1 MKVKF
6 KRFSSPARVPTKST
20 PGSVCYD
27 VYSARDILL
36 GPGATNTVELDLGF
50 KFAKKYI
57 CRIYGRSGLSLKPL
71 FFGGGVIDSDYRG
84 NISVI
89 PTSFLSWNVYIK
101 KGDKIPQIMFL
112 KKGKVDFEEV
122 NKFVDNTVGGIK
134 GFGSTD

>member
-6 KRFSSPARVPTKST
+6 KRFSSLARVPTKST

-36 GPGATNTVELDLGF
+36 GPGATNTVELDLRF
-50 KFAKKYI
+50 KFAKKYV

-71 FFGGGVIDSDYRG
+71 FFGGRVIDSDYRG

-89 PTSFLSWNVYIK
+89 PTSFLYWNVDIK
-101 KGDKIPQIMFL
+101 KGDKIAQIMFL
-112 KKGKVDFEEV
+112 KKGEVDFGEV
-122 NKFVDNTVGGIK
+122 NEFVGNTVRGIK